1 MADLKID
8 EYIKYQERLIESLD
22 FDATLN
28 QSLSSAKKSMYD
40 FIDTLREEKMEM
52 DKQLKANMQIDD
64 WLTED
69 TRKQL
74 FNLDD
79 YEEQMGVINE
89 LQADSESLYL
99 KYQNDLANLK
109 EDELYKEEEITAEY
123 NRQMEALQD
132 KLGIAKAELQLAKDK
147 AAFENALLERDTQI
161 IMGNRVQNVADPERL
176 RDAAEKLAE
185 SENELINQQTKKTE
199 ADDIRLMEH
208 ETGLINLEKGAIQ
221 NRVDMIN
228 EMSDEE
234 KRAFADF
241 LEPIDVISAKLTTL
255 SKVNPDRIIRGDNSN
270 SVYLSRDFS
279 KMAGYSLSTDH
290 SGIVDLMDN
299 LFNNGYF
306 KEGTDA
312 YEVAQLIK
320 QWSKYQHDDK
330 TTSDAHN
337 YGYDLY
343 DPENAYLWGRGA
355 LTMYSDEV
363 FKTFAQEYVPIYEY
377 MSNLMSKA
385 VTNAL
390 ENTPIVSGEGD
401 VIFANSGTTVADIL
415 KDYQEASIEE
425 LFTRLTNDPE
435 KAQSLVESF
444 KVGSIAPSADAL
456 KSLSDLFA
464 KAVAVDVMNGNG
476 NSTVIMENV
485 NVTLEKQPQN
495 VNSFVANLTEKTMT
509 EFDLTKNR

>member
-1 MADLKID
+1 M
-8 EYIKYQERLIESLD
+8 
-22 FDATLN
+22 
-28 QSLSSAKKSMYD
+28 
-40 FIDTLREEKMEM
+40 
-52 DKQLKANMQIDD
+52 
-64 WLTED
+64 
-69 TRKQL
+69 

-89 LQADSESLYL
+89 LQADAESLYL
-99 KYQNDLANLK
+99 EYQNDLANLK

-320 QWSKYQHDDK
+320 QW
-330 TTSDAHN
+330 
-337 YGYDLY
+337 
-343 DPENAYLWGRGA
+343 
-355 LTMYSDEV
+355 
-363 FKTFAQEYVPIYEY
+363 
-377 MSNLMSKA
+377 
-385 VTNAL
+385 
-390 ENTPIVSGEGD
+390 
-401 VIFANSGTTVADIL
+401 
-415 KDYQEASIEE
+415 
-425 LFTRLTNDPE
+425 
-435 KAQSLVESF
+435 
-444 KVGSIAPSADAL
+444 
-456 KSLSDLFA
+456 
-464 KAVAVDVMNGNG
+464 
-476 NSTVIMENV
+476 
-485 NVTLEKQPQN
+485 
-495 VNSFVANLTEKTMT
+495 
-509 EFDLTKNR
+509 